1 MAVDCGTDVVF
12 DSKETIA
19 IYNSSEWAAR
29 GFCRLCGSHLFYR
42 LKGTGQYMMPVG
54 LFGEVEGLIFERQ
67 VFIDE
72 KPSFYCFSNMTA
84 GMTGQAAFA

>member
-1 MAVDCGTDVVF
+1 MQQSMWRKISVPRWVLAIVQLTGNGGGGPWMAVDCGTDVVF

-42 LKGTGQYMMPVG
+42 LKGSGQYMMPVG
-54 LFGEVEGLIFERQ
+54 LFGEAE
-67 VFIDE
+67 
-72 KPSFYCFSNMTA
+72 
-84 GMTGQAAFA
+84 